1 MGHKRTDRLKR
12 IIEAAA
18 SAGIAVPAFNVF
30 YPPVVKAITDAL
42 KEHDAFAMVE
52 VSRIEIMKFG
62 AESVS
67 RIAEEY
73 YKHADPGTMSLH
85 LDHIPVIDEDG
96 VRVDWEPLIREG
108 LDTGYDSVMIDGSRL
123 PFEENVK
130 VTSRVVAM
138 AHAEGVL
145 VEAELGA
152 VLGHESGPMPP
163 YEELFKSKRG
173 FTDPAQAGEFVSR
186 TGVDWLSVSIGSIH
200 GPITGAAMQQAK
212 VPARLDIEH
221 LRKIRQAANVP
232 IVLHG
237 GSGVQQSYVAEAV
250 RNGLVKI
257 NVGTDVRRPYDAVIA
272 AGGSVE
278 QAQEAVK
285 KAVGDIVHRLYCISG
300 SATKLRRM
308 IGEQI

>member
-1 MGHKRTDRLKR
+1 MAHKRTDRLKR
-12 IIEAAA
+12 IINAAA

-30 YPPVVKAITDAL
+30 YPPVVQAIIRAL
-42 KEHDAFAMVE
+42 KENDAFAMVE

-67 RIAEEY
+67 RIADEY
-73 YKHADPGTMSLH
+73 YKHADPAAMSLH

-96 VRVDWEPLIREG
+96 VTVDWQPLIQEG

-123 PFEENVK
+123 PFEDNVK
-130 VTSRVVAM
+130 VTRQVTDM
-138 AHAEGVL
+138 AHEVGAL

-152 VLGHESGPMPP
+152 VLGHESGPLPP
-163 YEELFKSKRG
+163 YDELFESKRG
-173 FTDPAQAGEFVSR
+173 FTDPDQAREFVER
-186 TGVDWLSVSIGSIH
+186 TGVDWLSVSIGSVH

-221 LRKIRQAANVP
+221 LKKIRSAANVP

-237 GSGVQQSYVAEAV
+237 GSGVQQSYVDEAV

-272 AGGSVE
+272 SGGSVAE
-278 QAQEAVK
+278 AQAAVTRT
-285 KAVGDIVHRLYCISG
+285 VGEIVRDLYHIAS

-308 IGEQI
+308 IGEIA